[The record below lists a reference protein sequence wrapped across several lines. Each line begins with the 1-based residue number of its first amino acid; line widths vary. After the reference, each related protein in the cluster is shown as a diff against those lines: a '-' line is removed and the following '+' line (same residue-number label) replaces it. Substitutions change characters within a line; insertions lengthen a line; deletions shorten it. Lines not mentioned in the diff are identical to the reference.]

1 MTDYGRS
8 PGSEAWHPED
18 PLFGDQWGQQQHP
31 EQQQYQQH
39 QQHQQHSQYQQ
50 QPQQVQHQHQPQH
63 PQNQQH
69 PQYQQQQGGWDPYG
83 NTGQQQ
89 QYPYDPQQ
97 QYDSWGAPA
106 GYGQD
111 GYGGQQQPDYYGQG
125 GYPPP
130 QRPDQRYPEEQPQYQ
145 QPQQLQQQPQQHPP
159 QPQQQPPQRQQRSR
173 PAEQDAPLWD
183 EEAGA
188 ADDHSFFSGAD
199 DDEDDEPQPGRNDRR
214 GRAGNGGK
222 GGKTG
227 KGGKKRRS
235 GMACLVVLVV
245 LGGGIAGV
253 GWFGYRYYQSNF
265 GPPPDFAGKGS
276 GEVQVEVPQGASG
289 IQIGNILKKAGVVK
303 SVDAFTAAVSKD
315 PDGNSIQ
322 AGVYVLHKEMAA
334 SSAVTMMLD
343 PKSQNVLVIAEGL
356 RDVQIYEIVDAK
368 LGLDKGTTAK
378 VAEDQIGKLGL
389 PDWADDNKEIKD
401 PLEGFLWPS
410 RYSVGKDTK
419 PVDLLRSMV
428 TNAKKQYTKY
438 DVESKAEKLGLE
450 SPLQV
455 VTLAS
460 LVQAEGKSDEDFRK
474 MSRVV
479 YNRLKPTNTETNG
492 KLEFDSTY
500 NYLKNQSE
508 INLSLKELRTF
519 DDPYNTYYY
528 RGLPRDRSATPARR
542 RWPRP
547 WIPNRASGTT
557 SSLWT
562 GTRPS
567 SRRRWRSTTSSPGS
581 STRSTTAEPPPG
593 RRAGNIPRAAPW
605 CCPAPADH
613 RALDSMGP
621 TPACEGRPEPP
632 DTTQPRGPAH
642 DEEPSGGVACLGQR
656 SSDRRSRTPSPR
668 CCTAPPTR
676 NWV

>member
-18 PLFGDQWGQQQHP
+18 PLFGDQWAQQQHSGQQQHQQ
-31 EQQQYQQH
+31 QQQYSQYQQQQPQHQQQAQH
-39 QQHQQHSQYQQ
+39 QQHQQ
-50 QPQQVQHQHQPQH
+50 
-63 PQNQQH
+63 N
-69 PQYQQQQGGWDPYG
+69 PQYQQQAGWDPYG

-97 QYDSWGAPA
+97 QQYDSWGAPA
-106 GYGQD
+106 GYGHD

-130 QRPDQRYPEEQPQYQ
+130 QRPDQRYPEQQPQYQQQPPQQQPPQQQ
-145 QPQQLQQQPQQHPP
+145 QPQQLQQPQQRP
-159 QPQQQPPQRQQRSR
+159 QRSR

-183 EEAGA
+183 DEAGA

-199 DDEDDEPQPGRNDRR
+199 DDEDDEPQPARSERR
-214 GRAGNGGK
+214 GRSGK
-222 GGKTG
+222 GGSAG

-245 LGGGIAGV
+245 LGGGVAGI

-276 GEVQVEVPQGASG
+276 GEVQVEIPQGATG

-315 PDGNSIQ
+315 PEGNSIQ

-356 RDVQIYEIVDAK
+356 RDVQIYAIVDAK

-378 VAEDQIGKLGL
+378 VAKDQAGKLGL
-389 PDWADDNKEIKD
+389 PDWANDSDDIKD
-401 PLEGFLWPS
+401 PLEGFLWPT

-428 TNAKKQYTKY
+428 ANSKKQYAKY
-438 DVESKAEKLGLE
+438 DVEAKAEKLGLE

-460 LVQAEGKSDEDFRK
+460 LVQAEGKSSEDFRK

-508 INLSLKELRTF
+508 INLSLKELRTY

-528 RGLPRDRSATPARR
+528 RGLP
-542 RWPRP
+542 
-547 WIPNRASGTT
+547 
-557 SSLWT
+557 
-562 GTRPS
+562 
-567 SRRRWRSTTSSPGS
+567 PG
-581 STRSTTAEPPPG
+581 PIGNPG
-593 RRAGNIPRAAPW
+593 AKALAA
-605 CCPAPADH
+605 AMD
-613 RALDSMGP
+613 
-621 TPACEGRPEPP
+621 PEPGKWYYFISL
-632 DTTQPRGPAH
+632 DGHKTEFTETLAEH
-642 DEEPSGGVACLGQR
+642 DKLAREF
-656 SSDRRSRTPSPR
+656 DRKH
-668 CCTAPPTR
+668 
-676 NWV
+676 NG

>member
-31 EQQQYQQH
+31 EQHQH
-39 QQHQQHSQYQQ
+39 QQHQQYSQYQQ
-50 QPQQVQHQHQPQH
+50 QPQQVQHQQQPQHPQHQQH

-69 PQYQQQQGGWDPYG
+69 PQYQQQGGWDPYG

-145 QPQQLQQQPQQHPP
+145 QQPQQQQPQQLQQQP

-173 PAEQDAPLWD
+173 PAEPDAPLWD

-199 DDEDDEPQPGRNDRR
+199 DDEDDEPQQGRNDRR
-214 GRAGNGGK
+214 GRAGK
-222 GGKTG
+222 GGKAGAG

-245 LGGGIAGV
+245 LGGGITGV

-289 IQIGNILKKAGVVK
+289 IEIGNILKKAGVVK

-315 PDGNSIQ
+315 PKGNSIQ

-356 RDVQIYEIVDAK
+356 RDVQIYEVVDAK

-474 MSRVV
+474 MARVV
-479 YNRLKPTNTETNG
+479 YNRLKATNTETNG

-528 RGLPRDRSATPARR
+528 RGLP
-542 RWPRP
+542 
-547 WIPNRASGTT
+547 
-557 SSLWT
+557 
-562 GTRPS
+562 
-567 SRRRWRSTTSSPGS
+567 PG
-581 STRSTTAEPPPG
+581 PIGNPG
-593 RRAGNIPRAAPW
+593 AKALAA
-605 CCPAPADH
+605 AMD
-613 RALDSMGP
+613 
-621 TPACEGRPEPP
+621 PEPGKWYYFISL
-632 DTTQPRGPAH
+632 DGHTTEFTETLAEH
-642 DEEPSGGVACLGQR
+642 DKLAREFDKKHNG
-656 SSDRRSRTPSPR
+656 
-668 CCTAPPTR
+668 
-676 NWV
+676 

>member
-31 EQQQYQQH
+31 QQH
-39 QQHQQHSQYQQ
+39 QHPQHQQYSQYQQ
-50 QPQQVQHQHQPQH
+50 QHQH
-63 PQNQQH
+63 PQNQQQH
-69 PQYQQQQGGWDPYG
+69 PQYPQQGGWDPYG
-83 NTGQQQ
+83 DTGQQQ

-130 QRPDQRYPEEQPQYQ
+130 QRPDQRYPEQQPQYQ
-145 QPQQLQQQPQQHPP
+145 QQPPQQQPQQ
-159 QPQQQPPQRQQRSR
+159 QPQQPQRPQRSR
-173 PAEQDAPLWD
+173 PAEQEAPLWD
-183 EEAGA
+183 DEGGA

-214 GRAGNGGK
+214 GRAGRS
-222 GGKTG
+222 GKTG
-227 KGGKKRRS
+227 QGGKKRRS

-245 LGGGIAGV
+245 LGGGIAGA

-265 GPPPDFAGKGS
+265 GPPPDFAGQGS

-315 PDGNSIQ
+315 PKGNSIQ

-356 RDVQIYEIVDAK
+356 RDVQIYAIIDAK
-368 LGLDKGTTAK
+368 LGLDKGATAK
-378 VAEDQIGKLGL
+378 VAEDQVGKLGL
-389 PDWADDNKEIKD
+389 PDWADDNKDIKD

-419 PVDLLRSMV
+419 PADLLRSMV

-438 DVESKAEKLGLE
+438 DVEAKAEKLGLE

-508 INLSLKELRTF
+508 INLSLKELRTY
-519 DDPYNTYYY
+519 DDAYNTYYY
-528 RGLPRDRSATPARR
+528 RGLP
-542 RWPRP
+542 
-547 WIPNRASGTT
+547 
-557 SSLWT
+557 
-562 GTRPS
+562 
-567 SRRRWRSTTSSPGS
+567 PG
-581 STRSTTAEPPPG
+581 PIGNPG
-593 RRAGNIPRAAPW
+593 AKALAA
-605 CCPAPADH
+605 AMD
-613 RALDSMGP
+613 
-621 TPACEGRPEPP
+621 PEPGKWYYFISL
-632 DTTQPRGPAH
+632 DGHTTKFTETLAEH
-642 DEEPSGGVACLGQR
+642 DKLAKEFDKKHNG
-656 SSDRRSRTPSPR
+656 
-668 CCTAPPTR
+668 
-676 NWV
+676 

>member
-18 PLFGDQWGQQQHP
+18 PLFGDQWGQQQGA
-31 EQQQYQQH
+31 QQQQH
-39 QQHQQHSQYQQ
+39 QQHQQYSQYQQ
-50 QPQQVQHQHQPQH
+50 NPQYQQHAQQ
-63 PQNQQH
+63 PQNQQQQPQN
-69 PQYQQQQGGWDPYG
+69 PQYQQQGGWDPYG

-106 GYGQD
+106 GYGHD

-130 QRPDQRYPEEQPQYQ
+130 QRPDQRYPEQQPQYQ
-145 QPQQLQQQPQQHPP
+145 QQQQHPQQLQQQPQPQQP
-159 QPQQQPPQRQQRSR
+159 QPQQQRPQRSR
-173 PAEQDAPLWD
+173 PAEQDAPLWDD

-199 DDEDDEPQPGRNDRR
+199 DDEDDEPQQGRNDRR
-214 GRAGNGGK
+214 GRAGK
-222 GGKTG
+222 GGGAGKAG

-253 GWFGYRYYQSNF
+253 GWFGYQYYQSNF
-265 GPPPDFAGKGS
+265 GPPPDFAGEGS

-315 PDGNSIQ
+315 PKGNSIQ

-356 RDVQIYEIVDAK
+356 RDVQIYAIVDAK

-378 VAEDQIGKLGL
+378 VAEDQVGKLGL
-389 PDWADDNKEIKD
+389 PDWANDSDDIKD

-428 TNAKKQYTKY
+428 TNAKKQYTKF
-438 DVESKAEKLGLE
+438 DVEGKADKLGLE

-474 MSRVV
+474 MARVV
-479 YNRLKPTNTETNG
+479 YNRLKPNTETNG

-508 INLSLKELRTF
+508 INLSLKELRTY
-519 DDPYNTYYY
+519 DDAYNTYYY
-528 RGLPRDRSATPARR
+528 RGLPPGPIGNPGAKALAAAMDPEKGNWYYFISLDGHTTKFTETLAEHDKLAREFDKKH
-542 RWPRP
+542 
-547 WIPNRASGTT
+547 NG
-557 SSLWT
+557 
-562 GTRPS
+562 
-567 SRRRWRSTTSSPGS
+567 
-581 STRSTTAEPPPG
+581 
-593 RRAGNIPRAAPW
+593 
-605 CCPAPADH
+605 
-613 RALDSMGP
+613 
-621 TPACEGRPEPP
+621 
-632 DTTQPRGPAH
+632 
-642 DEEPSGGVACLGQR
+642 
-656 SSDRRSRTPSPR
+656 
-668 CCTAPPTR
+668 
-676 NWV
+676 